1 MKKITSLFLTVLM
14 LAMFSCAT
22 EEHVKNVVKN
32 PNQMMST
39 FRITPSGSQIDSTN
53 TVSISVPNVA
63 DATIYYEIAKG
74 DDCKDPTT
82 ASAKFAGDFALSS
95 KISDAQYGDKITL
108 KILAVKE
115 GYDNATA
122 TYQWVYVGGTKP
134 TPNDNAFLSSVTI
147 SGTTFAFSSDKYVYD
162 VSVPKDV
169 ENVTI
174 DYVKQ
179 DTAATVVHNVYTLSS
194 LPLTGGRT
202 TLVALTVT
210 SSDGSVKKH
219 YWFSIYRPGSGDP
232 DVKSSNCYLSF
243 LNVEGAYVVFDKTKT
258 AYDVTLPAATEKTKI
273 SYQTEDSKAN
283 AILNGGSAEFTI
295 AQGAKEVRTIY
306 VTAEAGNTM
315 EYTVSIYRQTDG
327 PLSDDAT
334 LKSLSV
340 TGGSLAF
347 ASATTKYDVTIP
359 ADYTCAVSVA
369 YEANHP
375 AATVISNQSNL
386 TNIVSFPATVTINVT
401 AEDKTSIMVYTINIT
416 KASNSVTLDNN
427 ANLSSIT
434 LSAGSLTPAF
444 STTTTEYAVDVENSV
459 SSIEV
464 TAIAESPKANVV
476 VNLSGSTPL
485 TAGASTDFIITVV
498 AEDGTSKDYKVT
510 VTRARDSDPV
520 DPIDPV
526 DPVVTEYYWTNKD
539 GAVGKEKTISSFS
552 DWSEDMKIV
561 QGAANDDPRVFCG
574 WSMHEV
580 QTDAYALYA
589 AWDDT
594 NLYLMVELTNVQDV
608 VAPQDNY
615 PLSDNGQYWNRGTP
629 FFMAFETGKGV
640 GGDGSMVDGSYV
652 WGSTVE
658 FTSKKVDAMIVCHS
672 NPSKGTPGVFYTDS
686 NGKFSYD
693 ASLCKTFPG
702 TGVEVTWDGG
712 ANKTQGILSSEIW
725 GIKEVGTGQGRLAS
739 NILSDTY
746 VDFNTLGH
754 DKNQDLKWQMK
765 VPLAALNITKS
776 DITSKGIGVMFVLS
790 DGGSGMDCLPWD
802 KTMIDCAADPYS
814 KDESTSA
821 EKEDKDSVTVPFA
834 RIGKMKM

>member
-1 MKKITSLFLTVLM
+1 MKKINAFFLAVLFLVLC
-14 LAMFSCAT
+14 SCAT
-22 EEHVKNVVKN
+22 EEHTKNIIKN

-39 FRITPSGSQIDSTN
+39 FRITPSNSQINSTD
-53 TVSISVPNVA
+53 TISISVPNVA
-63 DATIYYEIAKG
+63 DATIYYEIAVG
-74 DDCKDPTT
+74 DCKDPTT
-82 ASAKFAGDFALSS
+82 ASAKFTGDFVLSS
-95 KISDAQYGDKITL
+95 KISDAQYGDMITL

-115 GYDNATA
+115 GYDDATT
-122 TYQWVYVGGTKP
+122 TYQWFYIGGTKP
-134 TPNDNAFLSSVTI
+134 VPNSNALLKSVTI
-147 SGTTFAFSSDKYVYD
+147 SDATFTFSPDKYVYNIE
-162 VSVPKDV
+162 VPNDIS
-169 ENVTI
+169 NVTI
-174 DYVKQ
+174 DYTK
-179 DTAATVVHNVYTLSS
+179 DDIAATVECSVYTLKN
-194 LPLTGGRT
+194 LPLSEGRT
-202 TLVALTVT
+202 TLVSLTIT
-210 SSDGSVKKH
+210 SSDGSTKKR
-219 YWFSIYRPGSGDP
+219 YWFSIYRPGKNDL
-232 DVKSSNCYLSF
+232 DVKSSNCYLST
-243 LNVEGAYVVFDKTKT
+243 LNVEGGSIVFDKTKT
-258 AYDVTLPAATEKTKI
+258 TYNVTLPAAVEKTKI

-283 AILNGGSAEFTI
+283 VILDGGAAEFSI
-295 AQGAKEVRTIY
+295 AQGATEVRKIII
-306 VTAEAGNTM
+306 TAENGSKM

-327 PLSDDAT
+327 PLSNDAT

-340 TGGSLAF
+340 AGGSLAF
-347 ASATTKYDVTIP
+347 NSAVTEYNVTIP
-359 ADYTCAVSVA
+359 ASHTSAVSIA
-369 YEANHP
+369 YETNHP
-375 AATVISNQSNL
+375 AATVISDSVNL
-386 TNIVSFPATVTINVT
+386 DNIIAPATVKISVT
-401 AEDKTSIMVYTINIT
+401 AEDRITTKLYIINI
-416 KASNSVTLDNN
+416 SCDSGPVILDNN

-444 STTTTEYAVDVENSV
+444 STTTTEYSVNVENSV

-485 TAGASTDFIITVV
+485 TAGTSTDFIITVI

-510 VTRARDSDPV
+510 VKRAPDPNPI

-526 DPVVTEYYWTNKD
+526 DPVVTEYYWANKD

-589 AWDDT
+589 AYDDT
-594 NLYLMVELTNVQDV
+594 NLYLMVELTNVQDI

-615 PLSDNGQYWNRGTP
+615 PISDNGQYWNRGTP

-640 GGDGSMVDGSYV
+640 GGDGSMADGSFV

-746 VDFNTLGH
+746 VNFNTLGH
-754 DKNQDLKWQMK
+754 DKNLDLKWQMK

-776 DITSKGIGVMFVLS
+776 DITTKGIGVMFVLS

-834 RIGKMKM
+834 RIGKM